1 MPGKKLVFS
10 LAAFAVLIATA
21 IPAFA
26 AEVTPDDYKAQ
37 VEPICKANTQANE
50 KILKGAREN
59 VKTGKLSKASQQ
71 LFAAAKALKKTRS
84 ELLKV
89 PTPAADAAR
98 LTKWLGGVKTEIDLL
113 EAAAKK
119 LAKGEKNGASKMV
132 IRLRS
137 NAMKTNN
144 LVLSYEFRYC
154 KFEPQKFI

>member
-1 MPGKKLVFS
+1 MSSRKLMLS
-10 LAAFAVLIATA
+10 LAAIAVLFAA
-21 IPAFA
+21 VPALA

-71 LFAAAKALKKTRS
+71 LSAAAKALKKTRG
-84 ELLKV
+84 ELLQI

-113 EAAAKK
+113 EAAGKK
-119 LAKGEKNGASKMV
+119 LAKGEKNGAGKMV

-144 LVLSYEFRYC
+144 LVLSYEFHYC
-154 KFEPQKFI
+154 EFEPQKFI

>member
-1 MPGKKLVFS
+1 MPGKKLASS
-10 LAAFAVLIATA
+10 LAAVAVLFAA
-21 IPAFA
+21 VPALA

-50 KILKGAREN
+50 KILKGVREN

-71 LFAAAKALKKTRS
+71 LFAAAKALKKTRG
-84 ELLKV
+84 ELLQV
-89 PTPAADAAR
+89 PAPAADAAR

-113 EAAAKK
+113 EAAGKK
-119 LAKGEKNGASKMV
+119 LAQGEKNGASKMV

-144 LVLSYEFRYC
+144 LVLSYEFHYC